1 MLLWWQVRAD
11 ERGDTCPGSTSGSV
25 AADTDSGMRDHCR
38 LQIKSKIK
46 LVLCLQAK
54 QRIVNLLG
62 MSLGLG
68 VFLVV
73 ALIVTQKQV
82 AP

>member
-1 MLLWWQVRAD
+1 MLLGWQVGAD

-25 AADTDSGMRDHCR
+25 AADTESGDHCR

-46 LVLCLQAK
+46 LVLCSQAK